1 MQTKAS
7 CAGRGHPARALRRP
21 KVCRGQRGAHSR
33 GLKRQQGG
41 WANRRL
47 ALPPLRGE
55 LSPDGGGLVTLST
68 MARSD
73 GGPSGPW
80 IWQRT
85 GVSLLILNLVNAVV
99 KNQIKVKRKENKK
112 WGS

>member
-7 CAGRGHPARALRRP
+7 CAGRGHPARALKRP

-47 ALPPLRGE
+47 ALP
-55 LSPDGGGLVTLST
+55 DGGGLVTLSA

>member
-41 WANRRL
+41 RANRRL
-47 ALPPLRGE
+47 ALPPLGGE
-55 LSPDGGGLVTLST
+55 LSPDGGGLVTLCNGEVGWGPKWPLDLAT
-68 MARSD
+68 Y
-73 GGPSGPW
+73 GGFIVDSESCQCSCEKPD
-80 IWQRT
+80 
-85 GVSLLILNLVNAVV
+85 
-99 KNQIKVKRKENKK
+99 
-112 WGS
+112 

>member
-47 ALPPLRGE
+47 ALPPLGGE
-55 LSPDGGGLVTLST
+55 LSPDGGGLVTSLQWRGR
-68 MARSD
+68 MGAQVAP
-73 GGPSGPW
+73 GSGNV
-80 IWQRT
+80 R
-85 GVSLLILNLVNAVV
+85 GFHC
-99 KNQIKVKRKENKK
+99 
-112 WGS
+112 